1 MSEANNVWRV
11 EIDGQEHDIEL
22 EHTSLTGKIEVSVD
36 GRLIAEDRLWLQKR
50 RVEFEVAGRPARV
63 TVDFAYAGFSARSA
77 FHLAGR
83 YVEPLR
89 A

>member
-11 EIDGQEHDIEL
+11 DIDGHEHDIEV
-22 EHTSLTGKIEVSVD
+22 EHTSLTGKIEVRVD
-36 GRLIAEDRLWLQKR
+36 GELVTEDRLLFQKKR
-50 RVEFEVAGRPARV
+50 LEFQVAGRPARV

-77 FHLAGR
+77 FHLGGR

-89 A
+89 G